1 MRHHSHRDQGEHR
14 HMGRHSRG
22 RGFAGFGQH
31 FRDGDGPGGSG
42 FGRGRK
48 LASGDLQL
56 LILALI
62 EDQPRHGYELIKEI
76 EERSSGFYA
85 PSPGMVYPAL
95 TYLEEIGQ
103 AEVEVE
109 GTKKLY
115 RITAAGT
122 AHLEANRA
130 LVDAMLGQLARAGRR
145 MSRVR
150 EFFAAEEAESGAAET
165 DSGAALF
172 AARRAI
178 KAALAEKTDA
188 APEEQRRVA
197 EILKRATKDI
207 SGR

>member
-1 MRHHSHRDQGEHR
+1 MFHHHNRHHDGHHV
-14 HMGRHSRG
+14 MGRHFRG
-22 RGFAGFGQH
+22 RGFSTH
-31 FRDGDGPGGSG
+31 FMGGDGPGGHA

-62 EDQPRHGYELIKEI
+62 AEQPRHGYEIIKEI

-95 TYLEEIGQ
+95 TYLEEIGHGT
-103 AEVEVE
+103 VEAE

-115 RITAAGT
+115 RITDAGKT
-122 AHLEANRA
+122 HLAANRA

-145 MSRVR
+145 LNRVR
-150 EFFAAEEAESGAAET
+150 EFFAAEEAESGAAES
-165 DSGAALF
+165 DSGAALH

-178 KAALAEKTDA
+178 RAALAEKTDA

-197 EILKRATKDI
+197 DILKRATKDI
-207 SGR
+207 QGR